1 MITAPELLRIRWNK
15 NLTRNAAGAP
25 LIAPLFAAEQGPA
38 IQIADIRSLDKATG
52 VLGYI
57 PGSAFTDVER
67 LEKLA
72 REATVTAPLVL
83 VSASGDTAAKF
94 AQQLEQ
100 RGMQNVAAMSG
111 GLAAWR
117 DLGLGTS
124 RDAAGVRE
132 KFQRVAEAESGSL
145 TLEHI
150 REHIGDPRSVRWIKL
165 ASMIAHGRISC
176 IDGRD
181 ERGVVGSPGGDGGE
195 FLLFLAAI
203 EQATG
208 GKLDDAT
215 VQQGLLAH
223 LDTFGHFCVH
233 TDVHAFENLTRAL
246 LADQRLH
253 AVVAGLTEPEEWAAF
268 LHKPAPELR
277 DALLEH
283 LVDPAHIGCGH
294 IRLMLQ
300 HSDEYGVRPE
310 LVLAF
315 LRAYYRLWWEGAAEL
330 QLTTLPG
337 GHEEGAVV
345 NIRLAEDVLS
355 LSNIALISP
364 QCGGQQMFVNH
375 PDISAYLRQATVR
388 YLARGVG
395 PLSVAPAQEG
405 ELQAAVDEL
414 AARQMT
420 ATLGYLAK
428 GLPVFEVIFSADGS
442 FDVREA

>member
-1 MITAPELLRIRWNK
+1 
-15 NLTRNAAGAP
+15 
-25 LIAPLFAAEQGPA
+25 
-38 IQIADIRSLDKATG
+38 
-52 VLGYI
+52 
-57 PGSAFTDVER
+57 
-67 LEKLA
+67 
-72 REATVTAPLVL
+72 
-83 VSASGDTAAKF
+83 
-94 AQQLEQ
+94 
-100 RGMQNVAAMSG
+100 
-111 GLAAWR
+111 
-117 DLGLGTS
+117 
-124 RDAAGVRE
+124 
-132 KFQRVAEAESGSL
+132 
-145 TLEHI
+145 
-150 REHIGDPRSVRWIKL
+150 
-165 ASMIAHGRISC
+165 
-176 IDGRD
+176 
-181 ERGVVGSPGGDGGE
+181 
-195 FLLFLAAI
+195 
-203 EQATG
+203 
-208 GKLDDAT
+208 
-215 VQQGLLAH
+215 
-223 LDTFGHFCVH
+223 
-233 TDVHAFENLTRAL
+233 VHAFENLTRAL

-300 HSDEYGVRPE
+300 HSDEYGIRPE
-310 LVLAF
+310 LVLSFMRAF
-315 LRAYYRLWWEGAAEL
+315 YRLWWEGAAEL

-345 NIRLAEDVLS
+345 NIRLAENVLS

-395 PLSVAPAQEG
+395 PLSVEPAQEG
-405 ELQAAVDEL
+405 ALQAAVDEL

-420 ATLGYLAK
+420 ATLGHLAK